1 MITPDKQCLK
11 NSSNFIKKNKRDE
24 LVFIDIGSNTGE
36 WTDMILTMIGKTNK
50 CNVHLFEP
58 NPACYDGLVKKFGTN
73 SSIKINN
80 FGVSSKAGTATLFD
94 PKGEGSA
101 LSSLYNRKV
110 FHTFK
115 DGSVIYE
122 KKVNLV
128 SLDEYV
134 ELNNIDHIHFLKIDV
149 EGHELEVLRGAR
161 KLFEEKKVN
170 VGQFEVGGTFSDAG
184 ICIKDFIDF
193 FADYNYGIYFKEIS
207 KDCELKTNVEFEW
220 ENILFA
226 NKSLDSS
233 L

>member
-1 MITPDKQCLK
+1 MITPDEQCLR
-11 NSSNFIKKNKRDE
+11 NSSKFIKKNKEDE
-24 LVFIDIGSNTGE
+24 LVFMDIGSNKGE
-36 WTDMILTMIGKTNK
+36 WTDLVLNLITQTNK
-50 CNVHLFEP
+50 CKIHLFEP
-58 NPACYDGLVKKFGTN
+58 NPACYDELVAKFGTN
-73 SSIKINN
+73 SSTKINN
-80 FGVSSKAGTATLFD
+80 FGVSSKACSATLFD
-94 PKGEGSA
+94 PKGVGSA
-101 LSSLYNRKV
+101 LSSLYDRKV
-110 FHTFK
+110 FHTWT
-115 DGSVIYE
+115 DGTIIVE
-122 KKVNLV
+122 KQVNLV
-128 SLDEYV
+128 SLDDYV